1 VTAQSERPSSHWTDG
16 LENLPEDARGYFAC
30 FALVQNA
37 WNACL
42 NGSWMLRLALELAPD
57 EDARGQIRDVATDVT
72 RELKEKIDPHLSA
85 RSRGSDPVRLA
96 YEDAKTELRTS
107 MDGGG
112 AGSGGEGSEA
122 GGATLGESVPE
133 EDRPVYEQSLKEIRR
148 MSADLVRGRLPSPT
162 PPSGFVPA
170 AFEDTRVGPSE
181 LAEIARKVKEEAA
194 AEAAAAAATAATSTG
209 RQ

>member
-1 VTAQSERPSSHWTDG
+1 VTAQSERPPTHWTDG

-57 EDARGQIRDVATDVT
+57 EDGRGQIRDVASDVT
-72 RELKEKIDPHLSA
+72 RELKEKIDPHLTA
-85 RSRGSDPVRLA
+85 RSPGSDPVRIA

-107 MDGGG
+107 MGAPGG
-112 AGSGGEGSEA
+112 AALGG
-122 GGATLGESVPE
+122 SVPE
-133 EDRPVYEQSLKEIRR
+133 EDRPKYNQSLKELRR
-148 MSADLVRGRLPSPT
+148 MSADLVRAKLPSPT
-162 PPSGFVPA
+162 PPSGFVAA
-170 AFEDTRVGPSE
+170 AFEDTRVGPSD
-181 LAEIARKVKEEAA
+181 LADIARKVKEEAA
-194 AEAAAAAATAATSTG
+194 AEAAAATATAAAATSTG